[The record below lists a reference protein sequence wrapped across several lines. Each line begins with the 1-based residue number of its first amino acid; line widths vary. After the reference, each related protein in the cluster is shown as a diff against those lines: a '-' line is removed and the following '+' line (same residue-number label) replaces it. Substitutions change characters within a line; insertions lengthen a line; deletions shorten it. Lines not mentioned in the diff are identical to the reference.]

1 MTVAIEG
8 AEDDAEQGAQ
18 DLRTSIFNPKILLW
32 VFLLV
37 DVHHM

>member
-18 DLRTSIFNPKILLW
+18 DLKNIHLQSKDIVV